1 MTQLV
6 ALRLDFVERFR
17 FNYLIFYI
25 IIVVVVDKKAR
36 GWMQAYIKENEN
48 RSNFSAFYVVILND
62 AVLVFILLYINLK
75 NSMNENTYSLNR
87 KLKKV
92 WQGYKKIW
100 SFISIDYGTFSDS
113 SVWMLDISLIVK
125 PYKNVPASMI
135 SNLIFSLIQFN
146 SCRKFLIACIKKNEA
161 ML

>member
-1 MTQLV
+1 M

-36 GWMQAYIKENEN
+36 GWMQAYIKENKN
-48 RSNFSAFYVVILND
+48 RNNFSAFYVVILNN

-92 WQGYKKIW
+92 WQGYKQI
-100 SFISIDYGTFSDS
+100 
-113 SVWMLDISLIVK
+113 
-125 PYKNVPASMI
+125 
-135 SNLIFSLIQFN
+135 
-146 SCRKFLIACIKKNEA
+146 
-161 ML
+161 